1 VRERISPNSVRGAF
15 LLAPGNE
22 AIMNRRG
29 KEPVRVG
36 DRSSP
41 RLIAGAIIGIAIS
54 SLAAGAMLVG
64 AGIALV
70 QTLAPPD

>member
-1 VRERISPNSVRGAF
+1 
-15 LLAPGNE
+15 
-22 AIMNRRG
+22 MDRRS
-29 KEPVRVG
+29 KDAVRVG
-36 DRSSP
+36 DRSP
-41 RLIAGAIIGIAIS
+41 PPLIAGAIIGIAIS